1 MVPWLLWFL
10 PSFEAGFW
18 SALIASKLRDRGK
31 TRELLVYG
39 RPAQTCL
46 PVIDERLRKAA
57 GTPTK
62 SQAFVARRIAA
73 GLRWLANTRAM
84 EYAILLGLKRVW
96 PKGQTISTEV
106 KMCL

>member
-1 MVPWLLWFL
+1 MAPWLLWFL

-18 SALIASKLRDRGK
+18 SALIAGKLRDRGK

-39 RPAQTCL
+39 RPARMCL

-84 EYAILLGLKRVW
+84 EYVILLGLKRVW
-96 PKGQTISTEV
+96 PKGQTLSTEV

>member
-1 MVPWLLWFL
+1 MAPWLLWFL

-18 SALIASKLRDRGK
+18 SALIAGKLRDRGK

-39 RPAQTCL
+39 RPARTCL

-62 SQAFVARRIAA
+62 SQAFAARRIVA

-84 EYAILLGLKRVW
+84 EYVILLGLKRIW

-106 KMCL
+106 NMCL

>member
-1 MVPWLLWFL
+1 MAPWLLWFL

-18 SALIASKLRDRGK
+18 SALIAGKVRDRGK
-31 TRELLVYG
+31 IRELLIYG
-39 RPAQTCL
+39 RPARTCL
-46 PVIDERLRKAA
+46 PVIDERLRKSA

-62 SQAFVARRIAA
+62 SQAFAARRIAA

-84 EYAILLGLKRVW
+84 EYALLLGLKRAW
-96 PKGQTISTEV
+96 PKGHTIPTEV

>member
-1 MVPWLLWFL
+1 MAAWLLWFL

-18 SALIASKLRDRGK
+18 SALIAGKLRDRGK

-39 RPAQTCL
+39 SRSRTSL
-46 PVIDERLRKAA
+46 PLIDERLR
-57 GTPTK
+57 
-62 SQAFVARRIAA
+62 SLQ
-73 GLRWLANTRAM
+73 
-84 EYAILLGLKRVW
+84 RVW

>member
-1 MVPWLLWFL
+1 MAPWLLWFL

-18 SALIASKLRDRGK
+18 SALIAGKVRDQGK
-31 TRELLVYG
+31 IRELLIYG
-39 RPAQTCL
+39 RPARTCL
-46 PVIDERLRKAA
+46 PVIDERLRKVA

-62 SQAFVARRIAA
+62 SQAFAARRIAA

-84 EYAILLGLKRVW
+84 DYAILLGLRRVW
-96 PKGQTISTEV
+96 PKGQTISREV

>member
-18 SALIASKLRDRGK
+18 SALIAGKLRNRGK

-39 RPAQTCL
+39 SRSRTSL
-46 PVIDERLRKAA
+46 PLIDERLRKAA

-62 SQAFVARRIAA
+62 SQAFAARQIAA
-73 GLRWLANTRAM
+73 GLRWVANTRAM
-84 EYAILLGLKRVW
+84 DYAILLGLRRIW
-96 PKGQTISTEV
+96 PKGKTISTEV

>member
-1 MVPWLLWFL
+1 MAAWLLWFL

-18 SALIASKLRDRGK
+18 SALVAGKLRGRGR

-39 RPAQTCL
+39 GPARICL
-46 PVIDERLRKAA
+46 PLIDERLRKAA

-62 SQAFVARRIAA
+62 SQAFASRRIAA

-84 EYAILLGLKRVW
+84 DYAILLGLRRIW

>member
-1 MVPWLLWFL
+1 MAAWLLWFV

-18 SALIASKLRDRGK
+18 SALIAGKLRDRGK

-39 RPAQTCL
+39 SRSRTSL
-46 PVIDERLRKAA
+46 PLIDERLRKAA

-62 SQAFVARRIAA
+62 SQAFVAGRIAA

-84 EYAILLGLKRVW
+84 DYAILLGLRRIW

>member
-1 MVPWLLWFL
+1 MVTWLLWLL
-10 PSFEAGFW
+10 PSYEAGFW
-18 SALIASKLRDRGK
+18 SALLAGKLRDQGK

-39 RPAQTCL
+39 SRSRTHL
-46 PVIDERLRKAA
+46 PLIDERLRKAA

-62 SQAFVARRIAA
+62 SQAFVARRITA
-73 GLRWLANTRAM
+73 GLRWLANTRAI

-96 PKGQTISTEV
+96 PKGQTISMEV

>member
-1 MVPWLLWFL
+1 MAAWLLWFL

-18 SALIASKLRDRGK
+18 SALIAGKLRDRGK

-39 RPAQTCL
+39 SRSRTSL
-46 PVIDERLRKAA
+46 PLIDKRLRKAA

-62 SQAFVARRIAA
+62 SQAFVAGRIAA

-84 EYAILLGLKRVW
+84 EYAILLGLKQVW

-106 KMCL
+106 TMCL

>member
-1 MVPWLLWFL
+1 MAPWLLWFL

-18 SALIASKLRDRGK
+18 SALIASKLRGRGR
-31 TRELLVYG
+31 TRELLAYG
-39 RPAQTCL
+39 RPARICL
-46 PVIDERLRKAA
+46 PLIDERLRKTA

-62 SQAFVARRIAA
+62 SQAFAARRISA

-84 EYAILLGLKRVW
+84 EYAILLGLKRIW